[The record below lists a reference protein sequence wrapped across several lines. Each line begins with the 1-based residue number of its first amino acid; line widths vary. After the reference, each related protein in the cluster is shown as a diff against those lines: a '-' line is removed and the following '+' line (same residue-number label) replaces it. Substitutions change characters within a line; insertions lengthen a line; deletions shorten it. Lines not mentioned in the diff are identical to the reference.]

1 MQVLLTDFGLAV
13 HVESD
18 TDLRGQLKKLLVVVY
33 FEL

>member
-18 TDLRGQLKKLLVVVY
+18 TDLRGQLKKVAGGGL
-33 FEL
+33 F